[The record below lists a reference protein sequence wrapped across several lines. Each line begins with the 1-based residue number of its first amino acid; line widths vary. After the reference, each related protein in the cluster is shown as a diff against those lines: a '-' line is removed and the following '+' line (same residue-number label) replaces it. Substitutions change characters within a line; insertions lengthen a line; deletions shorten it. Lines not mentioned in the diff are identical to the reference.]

1 MTPPTQRELRNPYF
15 LLRTPDGLGSYLSRN
30 NYRLLKAPNEPLAA
44 FLADARLNEES
55 RPAVLEYD
63 LSSIDLETLEPMEFL
78 PGSLIESFSAA
89 AEQFVNQ
96 LKGRDGRVSDHVR
109 RIWEGFRLPDP
120 DIEKDAYWVYGP
132 ANNRQLL
139 ILWGCEFRQGA
150 SLPLTAEHA
159 EHAGGSLLEKLRGRR
174 PSWSSNQAAALQLIR
189 EQGLPLS
196 RFLGELERDETGEP
210 AQIIM
215 GGKAVKVKDAKPMG
229 HLSKDE
235 VEAFKDEA
243 RELCRKARGD
253 ELGEYANELI
263 KAFRLPDPESHPN
276 LYFQVKGQMVVALDG
291 PLDEATSLHPIAD
304 PQLGIPEKE
313 KGITPPTIADR
324 LEKRTERSKMPIYIA
339 AMVALLLIA
348 AAGAWYFLFF
358 DSKPPEVTEVIAR
371 DDPTKVRVVFNEP
384 VDEDSIDIEDEEEP
398 SFRVQLDEGPFVDI
412 LDFAVSDEEANV
424 VVLTVEPLAEK
435 EYQIIAQGVKDS
447 SGNAMVEA
455 LELEFEYRD
464 TIPPEVAFISAHE
477 SDSKALVIGFTKE
490 LDEGSVRPGAFKLP
504 GFNPEGAEL
513 SEDRKVVRV
522 TFDERFE
529 NGRDYTLTVDGVS
542 DATEERNEIADDT
555 EEIFT
560 YLDTLPPVLDRASA
574 DRSQIVV
581 RAFFNEPLDEATSV
595 NPLSYKVVALDVNGA
610 VSEEIDVTSARL
622 LGDDKTVEMYTSTA
636 LKPGINY
643 QLQFTNIRDRA
654 EPANTAEEGMAG
666 FVFQGREDRTPP
678 QIASLEM
685 KVEGGEQ
692 FVAVEF
698 EEPVE
703 EEGALQPSN
712 YSIPT
717 HPVSVTSVEPTGNP
731 ARFVLRLSETLP
743 EAATVRVQVIG
754 VTDLIG
760 NTLAAD
766 RPAAEDFLVPGLGN
780 KATDLQ
786 ITGQVQVSSDGQTL
800 RVSFNEDLVAGP
812 ASITTNFR
820 LSGGNRIA
828 SAALDPAAPNTVVI
842 TLDPGTPLS
851 RGAHRLQV
859 SNQRLDL
866 IPEDVQW
873 DRVADFAY

>member
-30 NYRLLKAPNEPLAA
+30 NYRLLKAPNEPLAP
-44 FLADARLNEES
+44 FLADAKLNEES

-63 LSSIDLETLEPMEFL
+63 LSSIDVDSLEPMEFL
-78 PGSLIESFSAA
+78 PGSLIDSFTAA
-89 AEQFVNQ
+89 AEKFVNQ
-96 LKGRDGRVSDHVR
+96 MKGKDGRVSDHVR

-132 ANNRQLL
+132 ASNRQLL

-150 SLPLTAEHA
+150 SLPLTSDHA
-159 EHAGGSLLEKLRGRR
+159 EHPAGSLLEKLRNRR

-210 AQIIM
+210 AQIIV
-215 GGKAVKVKDAKPMG
+215 GGNAVKVKDAKPLG
-229 HLSKDE
+229 HLAQAE
-235 VEAFKDEA
+235 VDAFKEEA
-243 RELCRKARGD
+243 RALYRKAKGD
-253 ELGEYANELI
+253 ALGEYANELI
-263 KAFRLPDPESHPN
+263 KAFRLPDPETHPN
-276 LYFQVKGQMVVALDG
+276 LYFQVKGKMVVALDG
-291 PLDEATSLHPIAD
+291 PLDEATSLHPLAD
-304 PQLGIPEKE
+304 PQLGIPEKQ
-313 KGITPPTIADR
+313 KGMTPPTIADR

-339 AMVALLLIA
+339 ALVALLLIA
-348 AAGAWYFLFF
+348 AVGAWYFLFF
-358 DSKPPEVTEVIAR
+358 DSKPPELTEVIAK

-384 VDEDSIDIEDEEEP
+384 VDEDSIDLEDEESP
-398 SFRVQLDEGPFVDI
+398 SFRVRLDEGPFVDI
-412 LDFAVSDEEANV
+412 LGFEVTEAEANV
-424 VVLTVEPLAEK
+424 VVLNVEPLEEK
-435 EYQIIAQGVKDS
+435 EYQIIAQGVEDS
-447 SGNAMVEA
+447 SGNAMVES
-455 LELEFEYRD
+455 LEMEFEYRD

-477 SDSKALVIGFTKE
+477 SDSKSLVIGFSKP
-490 LDEGSVRPGAFKLP
+490 LDERSVRPSSFELP
-504 GFNPEGAEL
+504 GFKAEEAKL

-522 TFDERFE
+522 AFDQRFE
-529 NGRDYTLTVDGVS
+529 NGRDYTLSVDGVS
-542 DATEERNEIADDT
+542 DSTEDGNEIVEGT

-560 YLDTLPPVLDRASA
+560 YLDTLPPVLERATA

-581 RAFFNEPLDEATSV
+581 RAFFNEPLDKATSV

-610 VSEEIDVTSARL
+610 ITEELDVSSARL

-654 EPANTAEEGMAG
+654 EPANTAAEGIAG
-666 FVFQGREDRTPP
+666 FVFQGREDRMPP
-678 QIASLEM
+678 QIAALEM

-717 HPVSVTSVEPTGNP
+717 HPVSVTFVEPTGNP
-731 ARFVLRLSETLP
+731 ARFVLRLSEALP
-743 EAATVRVQVIG
+743 EAATVRVQVVG

-760 NTLAAD
+760 NTLSAD
-766 RPAAEDFLVPGLGN
+766 RPAVEDFLVPGLGN

-800 RVSFNEDLVAGP
+800 RVSFNEDLVPGP
-812 ASITTNFR
+812 ASIASNFR
-820 LSGGNRIA
+820 LSGGNRVA
-828 SAALDPAAPNTVVI
+828 SAALDPGAPNTVVI
-842 TLDPGTPLS
+842 TLDPATPLS
-851 RGAHRLQV
+851 RGAHRIQV